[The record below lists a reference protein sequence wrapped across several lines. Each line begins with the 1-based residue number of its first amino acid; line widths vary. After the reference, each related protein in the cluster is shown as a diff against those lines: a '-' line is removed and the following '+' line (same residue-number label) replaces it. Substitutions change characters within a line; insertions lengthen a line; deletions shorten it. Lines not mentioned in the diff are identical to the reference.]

1 MTVADVA
8 AAVLPILRPVVQHE
22 EGCVLHVYDDGS
34 GNATIGWG
42 STHYQNGARVQFG
55 DPDITQDQA
64 DRLLDLTLG
73 GVIADVDAV
82 VAIPLTNNQM
92 AACCD
97 LTYNIGAGAFAT
109 SSLLRALNRG
119 DIDAAHADFAMWNK
133 VRRGA
138 SLVISP
144 DLVKR
149 RAREMVL
156 FGTPDGTSPLSH
168 VPAVAVPQ
176 QEVRAPQPPTVWAH
190 DRGLLHRL
198 ANWELT
204 DDDEQFIRTL
214 VRVT

>member
-22 EGCVLHVYDDGS
+22 EGCVLHVYDDGC

-42 STHYQNGARVQFG
+42 STFYLNGNRVDFG
-55 DPDITQDQA
+55 DPPISQELA
-64 DRLLDLTLG
+64 DNMLDRALAA
-73 GVIADVDAV
+73 VISDVYAV
-82 VAIPLTNNQM
+82 VIVPLTDNQM

-119 DIDAAHADFAMWNK
+119 DIDTAHADFAMWNK

-138 SLVISP
+138 TLVVSP

-156 FGTPDGTSPLSH
+156 FETPDATSPLPH
-168 VPAVAVPQ
+168 VPAVVVPPA
-176 QEVRAPQPPTVWAH
+176 EVRAPQPPTVWAH
-190 DRGLLHRL
+190 DRALLSRL

-204 DDDEQFIRTL
+204 DEDEQFIRTL
-214 VRVT
+214 VRVA